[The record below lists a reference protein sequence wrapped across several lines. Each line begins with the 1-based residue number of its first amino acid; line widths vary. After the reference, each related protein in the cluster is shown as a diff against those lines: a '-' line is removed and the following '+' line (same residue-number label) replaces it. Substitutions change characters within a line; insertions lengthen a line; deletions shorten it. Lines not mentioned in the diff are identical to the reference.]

1 MSASIA
7 SMLDFFR
14 WNCSWY
20 ISGITKGND
29 RSQSIPS
36 RAYDLW
42 PARPFVIVVVDHTI
56 PHKHISIRW
65 IIVSS
70 ILMSSSFAAS
80 FFRSFSSEWKSW
92 SSKQCSYLM
101 NHQRRKDMN
110 KYFKIW
116 LQSSTITDLLTLK
129 PLHSINFWFML
140 KSALLENDLSP
151 FSEGRWLEP
160 LLYFKAAAVP
170 RSIEVS

>member
-1 MSASIA
+1 MTGLTSSLVEKWEHLTRAAPLNDGLINA
-7 SMLDFFR
+7 NGFRVGVPLFFWHVFLGPRTTLNMLDFFR
-14 WNCSWY
+14 LNCSWY

-70 ILMSSSFAAS
+70 ILMSSSSAAS

-101 NHQRRKDMN
+101 NQKKD
-110 KYFKIW
+110 KSLKVG
-116 LQSSTITDLLTLK
+116 SSHLLVILDIYGK
-129 PLHSINFWFML
+129 LH
-140 KSALLENDLSP
+140 
-151 FSEGRWLEP
+151 
-160 LLYFKAAAVP
+160 
-170 RSIEVS
+170 

>member
-1 MSASIA
+1 MQKPASEIMEIKYVFLKVHFHTLDKCPHYWA
-7 SMLDFFR
+7 FHSSFCMKQTVCMLDFFR
-14 WNCSWY
+14 SNCSWY

-70 ILMSSSFAAS
+70 ILMSSSSAAS

-101 NHQRRKDMN
+101 NQKKDKSLKVGSSHLLVILDIYGKLHWHLGRYVRKD
-110 KYFKIW
+110 
-116 LQSSTITDLLTLK
+116 S
-129 PLHSINFWFML
+129 
-140 KSALLENDLSP
+140 
-151 FSEGRWLEP
+151 
-160 LLYFKAAAVP
+160 
-170 RSIEVS
+170 